1 MGAILTFEAGRS
13 GERVDAFLAHRNPE
27 LSRSR
32 LKGLIDEGR
41 VTVDGQ
47 TAKPSTRLRAGQKVR
62 VTLPE
67 PETTSLVPR
76 PIPIDT
82 VYEDPDLLVVDKP
95 AGLTVMPAPGHLD
108 DTLANALLSRYP
120 GLDGIGGTLR
130 AGIVHRLDKD
140 TSGLIVVA
148 RNEDILAALQ
158 RQFKQHRIT
167 KVYQALVR
175 GEVPRPEAVIEAP
188 IGRHPRDRKRMAVV
202 DTGRDA
208 STAYRVVARYE
219 GYTLVEVRPVTGRTH
234 QVRVHMA
241 SIGHPLAGDATYGR
255 PIPTLRR
262 HFLHAQTLG
271 FEHPS
276 SGKRV
281 ELTSDLPPELR
292 DFLDTLKPVP
302 SP

>member
-1 MGAILTFEAGRS
+1 MGAILIFEADRS
-13 GERVDAFLAHRNPE
+13 GERVDAFLAHRTAE

-47 TAKPSTRLRAGQKVR
+47 PARQSPRLRAGQKVS

-67 PETTSLVPR
+67 PATTTLVPR
-76 PIPIDT
+76 PIPFDI

-108 DTLANALLSRYP
+108 DTLANALLARYP
-120 GLDGIGGTLR
+120 DLEGIGGTLR

-140 TSGLIVVA
+140 TSGLMLVA
-148 RNEDILAALQ
+148 RNDEVLAALQ
-158 RQFKQHRIT
+158 GQFKQHRIT
-167 KVYQALVR
+167 KVYRALVR
-175 GEVPRPEAVIEAP
+175 GEVARPEAIIEAP

-202 DTGRDA
+202 DSGRDA
-208 STAYRVVARYE
+208 RTAYSVVARYE

-255 PIPTLRR
+255 PHPTLRR

-276 SGKRV
+276 SGKHV
-281 ELTSDLPPELR
+281 EFKSDLPPELR
-292 DFLDTLKPVP
+292 DFLDSLRPAP
-302 SP
+302 NP